1 MYYQNLL
8 YLNEDS
14 INIEK
19 IVKNVKPSM
28 EKENKINNELI
39 QSLIDD
45 EENELLLDFDNMFL
59 ILEQEKNKERE
70 LKEKFGMRENETVN
84 NWNDRLYN

>member
-70 LKEKFGMRENETVN
+70 LKEKFGMN